1 MEEQRISDN
10 RPITERIKTFE
21 DALDYLEYRAK
32 ELADQTAYN
41 LSKDWYACAG
51 MMLDV
56 SNKAYL
62 QLAII
67 TYALN
72 EGWQPE
78 FTEDEERWHSYF
90 MLWTE
95 DEVFSMSEEDKDKLG
110 LCLWG
115 GSSSYGSSCGLAY
128 AASYHAWSASA
139 SRFSAR
145 LFFRNSSLAEY
156 AGRQFITMYAIYLLG
171 DKGLT
176 AKPWREFEKEIKKKP

>member
-32 ELADQTAYN
+32 ELNDLTAYN

-72 EGWQPE
+72 EGWQPK
-78 FTEDEERWHSYF
+78 FTEDETRWYPYF
-90 MLWTE
+90 FLWTAG
-95 DEVFSMSEEDKDKLG
+95 EVSLMSEEDKDKLG
-110 LCLWG
+110 LWMWG
-115 GSSSYGSSCGLAY
+115 GSSFYGAGCGLAV
-128 AASYHAWSASA
+128 AGSYGAWSLSI
-139 SRFSAR
+139 SCFSAR
-145 LFFRNSSLAEY
+145 LVYHNSSLAEY
-156 AGRQFITMYAIYLLG
+156 AGRQFTTIYVIYLFG
-171 DKGLT
+171 AKCLT
-176 AKPWREFEKEIKKKP
+176 AKPWREFEKEIKKKS